1 MWGSRDLFFGMLGPP
16 NISGTIDAGNFQFG
30 IEMEG
35 GEYER
40 KNAKLGK
47 RGHVGVT
54 WPTFVILGP
63 PNISRMNK
71 ARNFKFGTDMVC
83 SEY

>member
-54 WPTFVILGP
+54 
-63 PNISRMNK
+63 
-71 ARNFKFGTDMVC
+71 
-83 SEY
+83 